1 MPIDAAEKT
10 TVGTGLRLEARLGLR
25 SMFPTTLQI
34 LHAAV
39 EWSHV

>member
-1 MPIDAAEKT
+1 MPVDAAEKT
-10 TVGTGLRLEARLGLR
+10 AVGTGLRLEARLGLR

>member
-1 MPIDAAEKT
+1 MPVDAAEKT
-10 TVGTGLRLEARLGLR
+10 TVGTGLPLEARLGLR